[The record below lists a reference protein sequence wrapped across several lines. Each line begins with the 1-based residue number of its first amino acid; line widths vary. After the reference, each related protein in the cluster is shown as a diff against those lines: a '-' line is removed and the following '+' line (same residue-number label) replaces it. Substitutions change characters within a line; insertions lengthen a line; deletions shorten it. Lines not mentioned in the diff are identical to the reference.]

1 MTVKLDRILLT
12 LAAPVLAIVL
22 ALIVSTG
29 VLLVSGN
36 SPGEVFA
43 LLGDQTTQLG
53 EIVKTI
59 NRAGPYYISAVA
71 VAVGFKMNLFN
82 IGVEGQYRL
91 AGVTAAAAGAA
102 LPLPGPLRVI
112 GILAVAIL
120 VGGAWAGIAGVLR
133 AYRGVSEVISTIM
146 LNAIALGLTPFLLT
160 RWFQEDKSGEVV
172 DFAIRTQD
180 IPSGGRVPQLD
191 GLIPGDLAGGV
202 HLNGFVIIAALVGI
216 GYWLLI
222 WRSRFGYD
230 LRASGANPW
239 AARASGVDSRRM
251 IVLAMVISGGIAGL
265 VGLSTIIG
273 EAPYRYTQES
283 FLGGLGFTGIA
294 IALLGRNN
302 PVGIAFGALL
312 WSFMDIAKTPMSR
325 ADLPREITT
334 IIQGIAVL
342 SVVIAYQVVERAAQ
356 RREAAITARAD
367 DGRPPGDP
375 PDQPDQH
382 ATAGAPA

>member
-1 MTVKLDRILLT
+1 MRAGRLLLS
-12 LAAPVLAIVL
+12 LAAPTLAIAL

-29 VLLVSGN
+29 VLLASGN
-36 SPGEVFA
+36 SPGEVFS
-43 LLGDQTTQLG
+43 LLANQTTELD

-71 VAVGFKMNLFN
+71 VAIGFKMNLFN

-102 LPLPGPLRVI
+102 LPLPGPLRVLGVI
-112 GILAVAIL
+112 GTALL

-133 AYRGVSEVISTIM
+133 AYRGVSEVIATIM

-160 RWFQEDKSGEVV
+160 RWFQEDKPDDVV
-172 DFAIRTQD
+172 DFAIRTRT
-180 IPSGGRVPQLD
+180 IPEGGRLPSLDPLVPA
-191 GLIPGDLAGGV
+191 DLPGGV
-202 HLNGFVIIAALVGI
+202 HLEAFALLAALVGV

-222 WRSRFGYD
+222 WKSRFGYD
-230 LRASGANPW
+230 LRASGLNPF
-239 AARASGVDSRRM
+239 AARASGVDAKRM
-251 IVLAMVISGGIAGL
+251 TVLAMVISGAVAGL
-265 VGLSTIIG
+265 VGLSSILG
-273 EAPYRYTQES
+273 EPYRYTGES
-283 FLGGLGFTGIA
+283 FIAGLGFTGIA

-334 IIQGIAVL
+334 IMQGITVL
-342 SVVIAYQVVERAAQ
+342 SVVIAYQVVGRVAT
-356 RREAAITARAD
+356 RREAAATARAVEAE
-367 DGRPPGDP
+367 PPTDP
-375 PDQPDQH
+375 PSPPTGERAAH
-382 ATAGAPA
+382 GAPA